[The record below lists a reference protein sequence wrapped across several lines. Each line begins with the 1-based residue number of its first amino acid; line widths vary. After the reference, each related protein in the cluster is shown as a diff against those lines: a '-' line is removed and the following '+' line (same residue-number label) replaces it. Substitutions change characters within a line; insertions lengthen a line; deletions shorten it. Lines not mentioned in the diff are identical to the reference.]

1 MPAPIV
7 HIEFP
12 SVDFARTAAFYGQL
26 FGWQTQ
32 QNAAATYMKF
42 DGDAGPSGGWVRADM
57 AQSAGPIPY
66 LPVDDLGKMLD
77 KVERAGGRVMVR
89 AMTFAGGGEVALVA
103 DPDGNVIGLWMR
115 KREGGK
121 APSKTATEKTA
132 TEKTATE
139 KATEKASAPKAAEKT
154 PPEKPSGA
162 KPAKPAAKVANAT
175 RKPAKPAKR

>member
-32 QNAAATYMKF
+32 QNATATYMKF
-42 DGDAGPSGGWVRADM
+42 DGDGGPSGGWVRADM
-57 AQSAGPIPY
+57 VQSPGPIPY
-66 LPVDDLGKMLD
+66 LPVDDLLKMLD

-89 AMTFAGGGEVALVA
+89 SMPFAGGGEVALVS
-103 DPDGNVIGLWMR
+103 DPDGNVVGLWMR

-121 APSKTATEKTA
+121 AGGAKTAPAKTAPEKTA
-132 TEKTATE
+132 PA
-139 KATEKASAPKAAEKT
+139 
-154 PPEKPSGA
+154 A
-162 KPAKPAAKVANAT
+162 KPAKPAAKVANAP

>member
-32 QNAAATYMKF
+32 QNATATYMKF
-42 DGDAGPSGGWVRADM
+42 DGDSGPSGGWVRADM

-66 LPVDDLGKMLD
+66 LPVDDLTKMLD

-89 AMTFAGGGEVALVA
+89 SMTFAGGGEVALVA

-121 APSKTATEKTA
+121 PVPP
-132 TEKTATE
+132 
-139 KATEKASAPKAAEKT
+139 KATEKAAAPKVAEKATTDKASSPKTTT
-154 PPEKPSGA
+154 PTTPA

>member
-32 QNAAATYMKF
+32 QNATATYMKF
-42 DGDAGPSGGWVRADM
+42 DGDSGPSGGWVRADM

-66 LPVDDLGKMLD
+66 LPVDDLTKMLD

-89 AMTFAGGGEVALVA
+89 SMTFAGGGEVALVA

-121 APSKTATEKTA
+121 AAPTKATEKT
-132 TEKTATE
+132 TEKG
-139 KATEKASAPKAAEKT
+139 SAPKTADKS
-154 PPEKPSGA
+154 PGKPSGA
-162 KPAKPAAKVANAT
+162 KPAKPAAKVTNDT

>member
-7 HIEFP
+7 HLEFP

-32 QNAAATYMKF
+32 QNATATYMKF

-66 LPVDDLGKMLD
+66 LPVDDLAKMLD

-89 AMTFAGGGEVALVA
+89 SMTFAGGGEVALVA

-121 APSKTATEKTA
+121 AVST
-132 TEKTATE
+132 
-139 KATEKASAPKAAEKT
+139 KAAEKPAAPKAVEKT
-154 PPEKPSGA
+154 APEKPPAA

>member
-12 SVDFARTAAFYGQL
+12 SVDFTRTAAFYGQL

-32 QNAAATYMKF
+32 QNATATYMKF

-66 LPVDDLGKMLD
+66 LPVDDLSKMLD

-89 AMTFAGGGEVALVA
+89 SMTFAGGGEVALVA

-121 APSKTATEKTA
+121 PAPGKAAAKTEKVTP
-132 TEKTATE
+132 EKAASE
-139 KATEKASAPKAAEKT
+139 KATADKPAD
-154 PPEKPSGA
+154 KPSGA
-162 KPAKPAAKVANAT
+162 KPAKPATKVANAA

>member
-12 SVDFARTAAFYGQL
+12 SVDFTRTAAFYGQL

-32 QNAAATYMKF
+32 QNATATYMKF
-42 DGDAGPSGGWVRADM
+42 DGDSGPSGGWVRADM

-66 LPVDDLGKMLD
+66 LPVDDLVKMLD

-89 AMTFAGGGEVALVA
+89 SMPFAGGGEVALVA

-121 APSKTATEKTA
+121 AGVAKTAEL
-132 TEKTATE
+132 
-139 KATEKASAPKAAEKT
+139 
-154 PPEKPSGA
+154 
-162 KPAKPAAKVANAT
+162 ANACT
-175 RKPAKPAKR
+175 NAAPGCTSASSPAPRIGW